1 MTPRVEAP
9 AADPAGRSRPR
20 RLAAAVLAGCL
31 AVGALA
37 ALPAVASTVSPTDP
51 PATEVAPVAGRG
63 TMTADEVALSPAS
76 VPADPSSR
84 ASLAAP
90 APGATG
96 WSTVVDLRPGTRT
109 VALSWDGEASGPDGP
124 ASARLSLR
132 WSTGGA
138 SWTPWLGISPDP
150 FDGGGEGA
158 GRLGSEIVW
167 LGEDGADRLEV
178 RIDAGPLVDLELL
191 RMHHDEEPAGDAAAA
206 VPSDRAPSSRAAL
219 PPIQPRSAWTS
230 AGWSSGTSGCGSGP
244 TVASGLQHAVV
255 HHTAST
261 NSYSQTQVPGL
272 IESIRLY
279 HTAGLGWCD
288 IAYNFVV
295 DRFGTIWQGRAGDI
309 TRPVVGGHA
318 KGFNTGSV
326 GVTLLGQFEPGA
338 SPSSAQPSLAMI
350 DSTAKL
356 LAWKL
361 DLHGL
366 DPKGTTTVT
375 SGGSTRYAAGVRVT
389 LPIINAH
396 RDHSLTACPG
406 ANVVSVM
413 GAIRDRAASHSTGS
427 SSTTTTTTTT
437 TTPVTEPPSR
447 DWTPFA
453 SAEDLTYRQFVDV
466 LRTPGTWEDRRWWN
480 DALNAGTTNRNA
492 LVFSLVRSSRS
503 EERSASVVRLYL
515 AYFDRAPDHAG
526 MAHWFRRMD
535 AGDGI
540 RTVSAA
546 FARSAEF
553 TSRYGSLSDD
563 QFVRLVYANVLGRAP
578 DAAGFSYWTG
588 RLRSRSETRGGL
600 MALFSESGEYRAL
613 TRDATDVVLVHDAML
628 GRAAS
633 TATMDTWVGR
643 IEGGTS
649 STATLIAQLFAST
662 EYAAR
667 VG

>member
-1 MTPRVEAP
+1 V
-9 AADPAGRSRPR
+9 
-20 RLAAAVLAGCL
+20 LAAT
-31 AVGALA
+31 LA
-37 ALPAVASTVSPTDP
+37 AGAVAAVPAVAEVVAPRRAAPTT
-51 PATEVAPVAGRG
+51 PAAVAPVTGRG
-63 TMTADEVALSPAS
+63 DLDTEQVALSPAT
-76 VPADPSSR
+76 VPAPD
-84 ASLAAP
+84 AGGAARSAVADGP
-90 APGATG
+90 AAGTAG
-96 WSTVVDLRPGTRT
+96 WSTVVDLRDGTQM
-109 VALSWDGEASGPDGP
+109 VALTWDGGRSGPDGP
-124 ASARLSLR
+124 ASGRLSLR
-132 WSTGGA
+132 WSSAGA
-138 SWTPWLGISPDP
+138 GWSGWLDVAPDP
-150 FDGGGEGA
+150 DDQGGEGH
-158 GRLGSEIVW
+158 GRVGSEVVW
-167 LGEDGADRLEV
+167 LGSDGADRLEV
-178 RIDAGPLVDLELL
+178 RVDAGPLVDLQLL
-191 RMHHDEEPAGDAAAA
+191 RMHYEEEPAGAA
-206 VPSDRAPSSRAAL
+206 VASDAGASARAATGRAAL
-219 PPIQPRSAWTS
+219 PAIQPRSAWTT
-230 AGWSSGTSGCGSGP
+230 AGWQSTTSGCGSTP
-244 TVASGLQHAVV
+244 SVASSLQHAVV

-261 NSYSQTQVPGL
+261 NSYTQAQVPGL
-272 IESIRLY
+272 IESIRQY

-309 TRPVVGGHA
+309 TKPVIGGHA

-338 SPSSAQPSLAMI
+338 SPTAAQPTLAML
-350 DSTAKL
+350 DSTARL

-366 DPKGTTTVT
+366 APKGTTTVT

-413 GAIRDRAASHSTGS
+413 GAIRDLAADHSTGT

-437 TTPVTEPPSR
+437 TTTAPPPPAR
-447 DWTPFA
+447 DWTPFS
-453 SAEDLTYRQFVDV
+453 SAEELTYRQFVDV
-466 LRTPGTWEDRRWWN
+466 LRSPGTWEDRRWWN

-515 AYFDRAPDHAG
+515 AYFDRAPDHSG
-526 MAHWFRRMD
+526 LAHWFGRMD
-535 AGDGI
+535 AGEGI
-540 RTVSAA
+540 RHVSAA
-546 FARSAEF
+546 FARSPEF
-553 TSRYGSLSDD
+553 TSRYGSLTDE
-563 QFVRLVYANVLGRAP
+563 QFVRLVYANVLGRSP
-578 DAAGFSYWTG
+578 DADGFAYWTG
-588 RLRSRSETRGGL
+588 RLRSRSESRGGL

-633 TATMDTWVGR
+633 TATMDTWVAR
-643 IEGGTS
+643 IEGDS
-649 STATLIAQLFAST
+649 SIATLISQLFASA